1 MGMARNRAA
10 RKRRPRAAVG
20 GTAVSVT
27 VTKVKPEIGAEIVG
41 RSGGDLLDAAVA
53 AECRGA
59 LAEHGVVVFRDAH
72 LDDPDLLAFSRLL
85 GDVVVLKGGLD
96 AYPEISTI
104 SLDPAKNK
112 VAAVQAGTFLWH
124 IDGTTDDLPY
134 QATLLACRDVSDDGS
149 GDTEFAHSAAA
160 YAALPEAERAELADL
175 MVTYSFTT
183 ESMRALPGLSEQAHA
198 AYERVPPKVHPLVWT
213 DHRGRRSLL
222 LGSTADSVVGW
233 PADQGRALLDRL
245 LAWTTQPRFVLRHH
259 WRRGDLVVWDNT
271 GVLHRALP
279 YGPTSRRLLHRTTLA
294 GVAHTRGTS

>member
-1 MGMARNRAA
+1 
-10 RKRRPRAAVG
+10 
-20 GTAVSVT
+20 VSVT
-27 VTKVKPEIGAEIVG
+27 VTKVRPEIGAEIVG
-41 RSGGDLLDAAVA
+41 RSGRDFLDDTVA
-53 AECRGA
+53 TECRTA
-59 LAEHGVVVFRDAH
+59 LAEHGVVVYRDAH
-72 LDDPDLLAFSRLL
+72 LEDPGLLAFSRRL
-85 GDVVVLKGGLD
+85 GDVVALEGGLD

-104 SLDPAKNK
+104 SLDPARNK

-160 YAALPEAERAELADL
+160 YAALPEAEQADLAELT
-175 MVTYSFTT
+175 VTYSFTT
-183 ESMRALPGLSEQAHA
+183 EQMRAAPGLSARAHA

-213 DHRGRRSLL
+213 DRRGRKSLL
-222 LGSTADSVVGW
+222 LGSTADCVVGW
-233 PADQGRALLDRL
+233 PTEQGRALLDRL
-245 LAWTTQPRFVLRHH
+245 LEWTTQTRFVLRHH

-294 GVAHTRGTS
+294 GEAHTRGIS